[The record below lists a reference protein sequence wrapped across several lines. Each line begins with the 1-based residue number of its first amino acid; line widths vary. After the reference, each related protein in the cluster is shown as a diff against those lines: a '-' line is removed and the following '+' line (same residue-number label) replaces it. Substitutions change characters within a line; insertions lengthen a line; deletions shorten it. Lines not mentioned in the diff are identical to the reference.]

1 MSNKSFY
8 YLVTL
13 ISLLAICPFIVIPGE
28 KNHQV
33 NSPSLPP
40 PPGPKLTD
48 PSLKQSSQAS
58 FTVACQIA
66 NTLLML
72 DFDRRLR
79 LDVRFGT
86 PPYCISALRPF
97 CEDPLRL

>member
-1 MSNKSFY
+1 MLNKLFY
-8 YLVTL
+8 YLVIL
-13 ISLLAICPFIVIPGE
+13 INLLVICSFIVILGE
-28 KNHQV
+28 KDHQV
-33 NSPSLPP
+33 NSSSLPP

-66 NTLLML
+66 NALLML